1 VVASTRRYDSLRD
14 RTAES
19 VKDLYAQATSQYDL
33 VKLFRDDIIPK
44 SQQTL
49 EVSQAAYQ
57 VGDVDFLQ
65 LIDNWQ
71 QLLRFRI
78 AYHRLESQ
86 LQQTLAMLERVVGG
100 QFQTVAPLQKLLG
113 VALMVSLSGCAT
125 AYHDYQGCC
134 IPYLYCTPPPLP
146 YVAYEGCH
154 CPTPGTSLYFQQ
166 HGTSGTAIPASDV
179 PIEAPTPSEQGELTA
194 PTPE

>member
-1 VVASTRRYDSLRD
+1 VANGEDPLLLGFSVNVPIYHKRLDAGVREAESRVVASTRQYDSLRD

-44 SQQTL
+44 SKQTL

-65 LIDNWQ
+65 VIDNWE

-78 AYHRLESQ
+78 AYYRLESQ

-100 QFQTVAPLQKLLG
+100 QFQTVAPNERVPPSLPAENGLPVPG
-113 VALMVSLSGCAT
+113 ALPAVRPA
-125 AYHDYQGCC
+125 
-134 IPYLYCTPPPLP
+134 PPAQPQ
-146 YVAYEGCH
+146 
-154 CPTPGTSLYFQQ
+154 PGE
-166 HGTSGTAIPASDV
+166 P
-179 PIEAPTPSEQGELTA
+179 
-194 PTPE
+194 

>member
-1 VVASTRRYDSLRD
+1 MTWIGTSAAGLSPAANGEDSLLLGFSVNVPIYHKRLDAGVREAESRMVASARQYDSLRD

-33 VKLFRDDIIPK
+33 VKLFRHDIIPK
-44 SQQTL
+44 SEQTL

-65 LIDNWQ
+65 LIDNWE

-86 LQQTLAMLERVVGG
+86 LQQTLATLERAIGG
-100 QFQTVAPLQKLLG
+100 QFRTMTPNEQ
-113 VALMVSLSGCAT
+113 VS
-125 AYHDYQGCC
+125 
-134 IPYLYCTPPPLP
+134 PVPPVQP
-146 YVAYEGCH
+146 
-154 CPTPGTSLYFQQ
+154 
-166 HGTSGTAIPASDV
+166 
-179 PIEAPTPSEQGELTA
+179 
-194 PTPE
+194 